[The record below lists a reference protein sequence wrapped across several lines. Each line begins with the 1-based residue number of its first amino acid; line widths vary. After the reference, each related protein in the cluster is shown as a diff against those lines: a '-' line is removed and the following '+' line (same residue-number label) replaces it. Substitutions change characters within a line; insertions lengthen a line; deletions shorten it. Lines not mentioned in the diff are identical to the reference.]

1 MDKAGAVRIAGQVST
16 LPISSQPI
24 PTCRV
29 AVTPV
34 TETRRAC
41 NAAYSKAVC
50 VEVFSAEI
58 GSYLSPAS
66 PFFEHTVLAPPCST
80 RVRHRWSPLTPGSA
94 VTITC
99 TLYGA
104 VLRFR
109 STCAL
114 HVGSVAFLRA
124 SPRFVRA
131 SSPSGLSL
139 SPSPYVV
146 APGSPESHIDDAFLS
161 TEFVLAKKGAL
172 GKVGPRAH
180 TSPLLRGMLCHDTRP
195 RPHP

>member
-41 NAAYSKAVC
+41 NAAIRICLGFFPAQK
-50 VEVFSAEI
+50 I

-131 SSPSGLSL
+131 SSPSGPSL